1 MYDEK
6 LMDDIDD
13 LSDTDK
19 VSLISDLELQ
29 HEQAESDVPRNAI
42 QTGELDLNLKNINK
56 INQEQRTIKR
66 VNNGLSIAEPKYF
79 CGHKRS
85 CSSCYR

>member
-1 MYDEK
+1 ME
-6 LMDDIDD
+6 DIDD

-29 HEQAESDVPRNAI
+29 PEQSESDVAKNVI

-56 INQEQRTIKR
+56 INQELRNIKR
-66 VNNGLSIAEPKYF
+66 VNNGLRISE
-79 CGHKRS
+79 
-85 CSSCYR
+85 